1 MSAKFWSSL
10 DMNRQL
16 RILVAQDDRA
26 RRESLREQIGSWGFE
41 VEAVCIRQALEMAQT
56 FEPDS
61 LLTELELQGNDGQTI
76 LHELR
81 ARGLEIAT
89 IVISKETELANAV
102 QTIKPGAYNFLS
114 KPINT
119 IHLRTVLNNFKTQLI
134 VIEENQR
141 LRRQLIKTGAL
152 GPIIIARASS
162 SVSHP
167 MSASSPPIEA

>member
-1 MSAKFWSSL
+1 V
-10 DMNRQL
+10 Q
-16 RILVAQDDRA
+16 
-26 RRESLREQIGSWGFE
+26 GS
-41 VEAVCIRQALEMAQT
+41 
-56 FEPDS
+56 
-61 LLTELELQGNDGQTI
+61 NGQTI

-81 ARGLEIAT
+81 ARGLEVAT
-89 IVISKETELANAV
+89 IVISEELELAHAV
-102 QTIKPGAYNFLS
+102 QTIKPGIYHFLL

-119 IHLRTVLNNFKTQLI
+119 IHLRSVLNNLRTQLS